1 MKFVSRRELL
11 QGAAALAVTP
21 TLHAAAA
28 PWPAA
33 AIDAL
38 RRGGVVAAFRHAS
51 APGTFDPPGFRL
63 DDCSTQRNLDAAG
76 RDQAR
81 RLGDQFRQL
90 GLRPTAVRSSPWCR
104 CLDTARLAF
113 GDGVQSWPPLRSTR
127 AGDADEVLQVR
138 ELRAAVAQVGQL
150 DKGRFEVWVS
160 HQFTLGAL
168 AGQSLASGAGLV
180 LRADGAGGVTIVAAL
195 PAEF

>member
-21 TLHAAAA
+21 TLHATAA
-28 PWPAA
+28 PWPEA

-81 RLGDQFRQL
+81 RLGEQFRQL

-113 GDGVQSWPPLRSTR
+113 GDGVQAWPPLRSTR
-127 AGDADEVLQVR
+127 AGDADEAQQVR
-138 ELRAAVAQVGQL
+138 ELRAAVAQVRPPGT
-150 DKGRFEVWVS
+150 GRFEVWIS

>member
-1 MKFVSRRELL
+1 MKLVSRRHLL
-11 QGAAALAVTP
+11 RGSVALALTP
-21 TLHAAAA
+21 ALRAAPA
-28 PWPAA
+28 PWPDT

-51 APGTFDPPGFRL
+51 APGTFDPPGFKL

-81 RLGDQFRQL
+81 RLGEQFRQL
-90 GLRPTAVRSSPWCR
+90 GLRPTVVRSSPWCR

-113 GDGVQSWPPLRSTR
+113 GEGVQAWPPLRSTR
-127 AGDADEVLQVR
+127 AGDADEAQQVR
-138 ELRAAVAQVGQL
+138 ELRAAVAQVTT
-150 DKGRFEVWVS
+150 GRFEVWVS

-168 AGQSLASGAGLV
+168 AGQSLASGAGLL
-180 LRADGAGGVTIVAAL
+180 LRADGNGGIVIVAAL
-195 PAEF
+195 PADF

>member
-1 MKFVSRRELL
+1 MKLVSRRGLL
-11 QGAAALAVTP
+11 QGTAALALTP
-21 TLHAAAA
+21 APRAATTPWSDAA
-28 PWPAA
+28 V
-33 AIDAL
+33 DAL

-81 RLGDQFRQL
+81 RLGEQFRQL

-113 GDGVQSWPPLRSTR
+113 GDGVQTWPPLRSTR
-127 AGDADEVLQVR
+127 AGDADEAQQLR
-138 ELRAAVAQVGQL
+138 ELRAAVAQV

-168 AGQSLASGAGLV
+168 AGQSLASGAGLL
-180 LRADGAGGVTIVAAL
+180 LRADGAGGVAIVAAL
-195 PAEF
+195 PAGF